1 MQAVRSDF
9 EQESQ
14 ESQESQEDQESQ
26 ESFGPV
32 EVRFFE
38 VGDEMSRLAD
48 NVGPGMA
55 ASRPDGGRSQSLARR
70 SLGLWVALAVIGL
83 IALGISASYAQPR
96 TQSTTRKPR
105 TGPCKTQSESSA
117 QNEAG

>member
-1 MQAVRSDF
+1 MHSVRADF
-9 EQESQ
+9 EQERQ
-14 ESQESQEDQESQ
+14 ETQ

-38 VGDEMSRLAD
+38 LGDEMSRLAD
-48 NVGPGMA
+48 NAGA
-55 ASRPDGGRSQSLARR
+55 ASPAGGRADGGRSQSLARR

-83 IALGISASYAQPR
+83 IALGISASYAEPR

-105 TGPCKTQSESSA
+105 TGPCKTQSERSA

>member
-1 MQAVRSDF
+1 MQAVRSDI
-9 EQESQ
+9 EQQSQ
-14 ESQESQEDQESQ
+14 DSQDSQD
-26 ESFGPV
+26 SFGPV

-48 NVGPGMA
+48 NVGPGSP
-55 ASRPDGGRSQSLARR
+55 ASPAVHGRADGGRSQSLRRR

-105 TGPCKTQSESSA
+105 TGPCKTQSERSA